1 MHINVRDILVKEL
14 GHSQTF
20 TITDERPE
28 FDQLTLTKPVSG
40 EVKISRLDT
49 GLVVSGRVSCHI
61 ELECHRCLRSFARP
75 VNVKFEQ
82 LFSEKPIDDE
92 MPIDELDSIDLAP
105 LLQQE
110 ILLNLPIKILCRRD
124 CPGVEDAPQDL
135 ISDGPD
141 HSLGTNARITKGP

>member
-1 MHINVRDILVKEL
+1 MHINVRDILAEEL

-28 FDQLTLTKPVSG
+28 FDQVTLMDSIAG
-40 EVKISRLDT
+40 EVKISRLDK
-49 GLVVSGRVSCHI
+49 GLVINGRISSKI
-61 ELECHRCLRSFARP
+61 ELECHRCLRSFVRP
-75 VNVKFEQ
+75 VNVRFEQ
-82 LFSEKPIDDE
+82 LFSEKPVDDE
-92 MPIDELDSIDLAP
+92 MPIDDNGNIDMEP

-124 CPGVEDAPQDL
+124 CPGVDDAPQDL

>member
-40 EVKISRLDT
+40 EVKISRLDN
-49 GLVVSGRVSCHI
+49 GLVISGRVSCHI

-124 CPGVEDAPQDL
+124 CPGVEDAPQNL

>member
-1 MHINVRDILVKEL
+1 MHINVRDILAKEL

-28 FDQLTLTKPVSG
+28 FDQVTLISPVAG
-40 EVKISRLDT
+40 EVKISRLDN
-49 GLVVSGRVSCHI
+49 GLIISGRVSCQI
-61 ELECHRCLRSFARP
+61 ELECHRCLRSFVRP
-75 VNVKFEQ
+75 VNVRFEQ
-82 LFSEKPIDDE
+82 LFTEKPVDDE
-92 MPIDELDSIDLAP
+92 MPIDENDNIDLAP

-124 CPGVEDAPQDL
+124 CPGVEDAPRNL